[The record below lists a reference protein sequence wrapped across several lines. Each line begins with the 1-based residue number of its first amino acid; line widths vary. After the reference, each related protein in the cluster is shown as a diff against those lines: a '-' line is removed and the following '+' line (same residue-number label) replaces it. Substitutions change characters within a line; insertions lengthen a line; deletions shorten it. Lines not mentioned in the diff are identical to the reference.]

1 MESQNNANKET
12 KTQKKNG
19 KRRMKLVI
27 LFIVLIAIIGYISF
41 RGNYLEILE
50 ISEKYTDIF
59 WQNLQYNGITIAI
72 NFIFLFIILY
82 NTNNGIRKGLKPFF
96 DQEKKEMPKLPNK
109 SISLVISILVS
120 SFTAELFKSKALL
133 MMSNAKFGINDPM
146 FGLDISYFMFQ
157 KPFIE
162 LMLFYL
168 ICVVIGVTI
177 YSAAYYIIVFNVCFD
192 GIDRETL

>member
-72 NFIFLFIILY
+72 NFIFLFIFFRLWKIICYILM
-82 NTNNGIRKGLKPFF
+82 N
-96 DQEKKEMPKLPNK
+96 
-109 SISLVISILVS
+109 
-120 SFTAELFKSKALL
+120 
-133 MMSNAKFGINDPM
+133 
-146 FGLDISYFMFQ
+146 
-157 KPFIE
+157 
-162 LMLFYL
+162 L
-168 ICVVIGVTI
+168 I
-177 YSAAYYIIVFNVCFD
+177 YMYII
-192 GIDRETL
+192 